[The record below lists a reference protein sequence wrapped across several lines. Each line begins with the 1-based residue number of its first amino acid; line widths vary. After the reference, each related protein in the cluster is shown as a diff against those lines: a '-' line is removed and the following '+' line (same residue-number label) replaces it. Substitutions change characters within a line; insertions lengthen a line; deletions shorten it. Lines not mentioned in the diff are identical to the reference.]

1 MLHLLVG
8 VNMEGESQTCER
20 MEGNHCLGLIWA
32 ESPQR
37 RDSGEI
43 SIFFFGGEASQ
54 VALEVKNPPANT
66 EDVRNVGSIPGS
78 ERSPGE
84 EHGNPV
90 QYSCLESLMSRGA

>member
-37 RDSGEI
+37 RDTGEI

-54 VALEVKNPPANT
+54 VALEVKNPP
-66 EDVRNVGSIPGS
+66 
-78 ERSPGE
+78 GE
-84 EHGNPV
+84 SHG
-90 QYSCLESLMSRGA
+90 QRSLMGHGSWRCKGLDMTEAT